1 MVKNYHNYTQ
11 IWPKIGQPLLRQLSL
26 ECITETSLPLMSSI
40 VIGYFWNVYSQSTNP
55 PQNTCLEDRV
65 QVAEDRVQVLED
77 ALTNLYQK
85 FNDLVITLNNNQKTI
100 SDCLKQNFICKNT
113 GGSDVQDFGKIQP
126 PQVLNNTRTEFA
138 DRQNLPEDVQCANEV
153 LVEHKVEQIRTEM
166 SELMVSYNFQ

>member
-1 MVKNYHNYTQ
+1 
-11 IWPKIGQPLLRQLSL
+11 
-26 ECITETSLPLMSSI
+26 MSSI

-65 QVAEDRVQVLED
+65 QVVDDRVQVLED

-85 FNDLVITLNNNQKTI
+85 FNDLVNTLNNKQKI
-100 SDCLKQNFICKNT
+100 IFDCLDTTFICKNMKEK
-113 GGSDVQDFGKIQP
+113 DVQDFAKIEP
-126 PQVLNNTRTEFA
+126 PKVLIDNRTEFT

-166 SELMVSYNFQ
+166 SELMVSYNCTYLITSSIFRGHPSTIWTTKELSYRLYIVS

>member
-1 MVKNYHNYTQ
+1 
-11 IWPKIGQPLLRQLSL
+11 
-26 ECITETSLPLMSSI
+26 MSSI
-40 VIGYFWNVYSQSTNP
+40 VIGYFWNVYSQSTNL

-65 QVAEDRVQVLED
+65 QVAED

-85 FNDLVITLNNNQKTI
+85 FNDLVNTLNNNQKTI

-113 GGSDVQDFGKIQP
+113 GGNDVQDFGKIQP